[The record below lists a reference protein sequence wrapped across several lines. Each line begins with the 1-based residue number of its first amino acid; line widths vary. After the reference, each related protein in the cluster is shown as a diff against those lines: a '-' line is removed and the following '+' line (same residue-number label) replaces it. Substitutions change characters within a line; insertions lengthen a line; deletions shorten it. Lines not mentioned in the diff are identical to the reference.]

1 MTILNNPLNANIE
14 EKKNT
19 LYQQYVAISSVLVED
34 NKWNIKIQKPFSVQK
49 TVCDVCQNNDPRQF
63 EMDESNKKFCLICL
77 TQHDV
82 LETSQAVH
90 KDYDRVKIVTK
101 VAYSRIVHF
110 HECIKQ
116 YQDKQN
122 CKIPQEV
129 FDNLHQK
136 FRTFRL
142 LNDSDNAHIKYSRIT
157 KNTIIMFLKQLN
169 YANHY
174 ENANYIFYVLVGK
187 RIDDIAYLEDKIIE
201 DFKELSSLYDSIYGK
216 DKPMELKRKNFINV
230 QYILFQRLRNRHH
243 MCTLEDF
250 VVLKTIEKK
259 KFYDK
264 ICSHSF
270 KILGWNFKPT
280 F

>member
-1 MTILNNPLNANIE
+1 
-14 EKKNT
+14 
-19 LYQQYVAISSVLVED
+19 
-34 NKWNIKIQKPFSVQK
+34 
-49 TVCDVCQNNDPRQF
+49 
-63 EMDESNKKFCLICL
+63 MDEISKKLCPICS

-116 YQDKQN
+116 YQGKQN
-122 CKIPQEV
+122 CKIPQDV
-129 FDNLHQK
+129 FDKLHQK
-136 FRTFRL
+136 FQTFRL

-157 KNTIIMFLKQLN
+157 KNTIIMLLKQLN

-174 ENANYIFYVLVGK
+174 ENANYMYCVLVGK
-187 RIDDIAYLEDKIIE
+187 RIDDIKYLEDKIIE
-201 DFKELSSLYDSIYGK
+201 DLKELSSLYDSIYGK
-216 DKPMELKRKNFINV
+216 NKPMELKRKNFINV
-230 QYILFQRLRNRHH
+230 QYIPFQLLRNRNH
-243 MCTLEDF
+243 MCKLEVF

-259 KFYDK
+259 QFYDK
-264 ICSHSF
+264 ICSHLF
-270 KILGWNFKPT
+270 KILGWSFTPT